1 MFNYFFVLIS
11 FDPRC
16 PCPAQPSPEVISEY
30 NAVMVLATLLTLCLV
45 TLGIPSPD
53 DHHSFHAARTTMQC
67 LSDGMMVVM
76 AVMSLPRV
84 PPLQVAEHGLQG
96 AGRDL
101 ELVQAA
107 VVLQQV
113 VACRRTS

>member
-1 MFNYFFVLIS
+1 MPS
-11 FDPRC
+11 
-16 PCPAQPSPEVISEY
+16 CPAQPNPEVISEY
-30 NAVMVLATLLTLCLV
+30 NAGMVLATLLTLCLV

-67 LSDGMMVVM
+67 LSDGMM

-113 VACRRTS
+113 VACRRTI

>member
-1 MFNYFFVLIS
+1 MTTTVS
-11 FDPRC
+11 
-16 PCPAQPSPEVISEY
+16 
-30 NAVMVLATLLTLCLV
+30 TLL
-45 TLGIPSPD
+45 
-53 DHHSFHAARTTMQC
+53 ARQC
-67 LSDGMMVVM
+67 NVSQMV
-76 AVMSLPRV
+76 VMSLPRV

-113 VACRRTS
+113 VACRRTMGADSGEGYPEIQALSDLKYGRKIIEVHRYLEI

>member
-1 MFNYFFVLIS
+1 MTTTVS
-11 FDPRC
+11 
-16 PCPAQPSPEVISEY
+16 
-30 NAVMVLATLLTLCLV
+30 TLL
-45 TLGIPSPD
+45 
-53 DHHSFHAARTTMQC
+53 ARQC
-67 LSDGMMVVM
+67 NVSQDGMMVVM

-113 VACRRTS
+113 VACRRTN